1 MYGLPVKPNM
11 VEKTG
16 AMLAENQNMA
26 KDLPPSR
33 QDKVQLTVWVSEE
46 LRAAMKVATAENHTT
61 LQEAIEAFC
70 NEYAAAAL
78 KRMKRK
84 PPIE

>member
-1 MYGLPVKPNM
+1 
-11 VEKTG
+11 
-16 AMLAENQNMA
+16 MLCRKSDIA

-33 QDKVQLTVWVSEE
+33 QDKVQLTVWVSED

-61 LQEAIEAFC
+61 LQDAIEGFC

-84 PPIE
+84 P

>member
-1 MYGLPVKPNM
+1 M
-11 VEKTG
+11 VGKG
-16 AMLAENQNMA
+16 FAMLIENQNMA

-33 QDKVQLTVWVSEE
+33 QDKVQLTVWVSED

-70 NEYAAAAL
+70 TDYAAAAL

-84 PPIE
+84 SPGD

>member
-1 MYGLPVKPNM
+1 
-11 VEKTG
+11 
-16 AMLAENQNMA
+16 MLCGNSEMA

-46 LRAAMKVATAENHTT
+46 LRAAMKVAAAEKQES
-61 LQEAIEAFC
+61 LQNAIEGFC
-70 NEYAAAAL
+70 NDYAAAAL

-84 PPIE
+84 S

>member
-1 MYGLPVKPNM
+1 
-11 VEKTG
+11 
-16 AMLAENQNMA
+16 MLIENQNMA

-33 QDKVQLTVWVSEE
+33 QDKVQLTVWISEE

-61 LQEAIEAFC
+61 LQDAIEGFC
-70 NEYAAAAL
+70 NEYAAAPL

-84 PPIE
+84 SLGD

>member
-1 MYGLPVKPNM
+1 MYVLPVKSDM
-11 VEKTG
+11 VGKG
-16 AMLAENQNMA
+16 FAMHIENQNMA

-33 QDKVQLTVWVSEE
+33 QDKVQLTVWISEE

-61 LQEAIEAFC
+61 LQEAIEGFC
-70 NEYAAAAL
+70 NDYAAAAL

-84 PPIE
+84 SPGD